1 VAGVF
6 TTNKIQGAT
15 VRLCRQRLAG
25 RTARAIVINSGNA
38 NACNGPHG
46 PEAAERMAAAV
57 AVSVGVDAQA
67 VFVCSTGV
75 IGVRLPVEKA
85 EAGIRAAAAAL
96 SREGGQNV
104 IRAIMTTDTFPKEA
118 AVRLTVGGKPVTVAG
133 IAKGAGMIEPN
144 MATMLSFLTTDAA
157 VRPEALQ
164 ACLNSAVKASYN
176 RITVDGD
183 QSCNDTVLLLA
194 NGAAGGAALDER
206 HPDWPRFQEAVH
218 GVTLSLAKKIVR
230 DGEGAT
236 KFVTVVVKGAASDA
250 DAALAT
256 RAIANSLLVKTSW
269 FGQDPNWGRVIDAV
283 GYSGAQVREESV
295 DIAFDEVLA
304 VRGGQVAPGD
314 TLPALRAVLARKEF
328 GVTVDLRLGA
338 GQDTVYTCDCTV
350 EYVKIN
356 SDYTT

>member
-1 VAGVF
+1 
-6 TTNKIQGAT
+6 
-15 VRLCRQRLAG
+15 
-25 RTARAIVINSGNA
+25 
-38 NACNGPHG
+38 
-46 PEAAERMAAAV
+46 
-57 AVSVGVDAQA
+57 
-67 VFVCSTGV
+67 
-75 IGVRLPVEKA
+75 
-85 EAGIRAAAAAL
+85 
-96 SREGGQNV
+96 
-104 IRAIMTTDTFPKEA
+104 
-118 AVRLTVGGKPVTVAG
+118 
-133 IAKGAGMIEPN
+133 
-144 MATMLSFLTTDAA
+144 
-157 VRPEALQ
+157 
-164 ACLNSAVKASYN
+164 
-176 RITVDGD
+176 VDGD

-194 NGAAGGAALDER
+194 NGAAETATLDER
-206 HPDWPRFQEAVH
+206 HPDWPRFCEAVNT
-218 GVTLSLAKKIVR
+218 VTLALAKKIVR

-304 VRGGQVAPGD
+304 VRGGLVAPGD

-328 GVTVDLRLGA
+328 GVTVDLHLGK
-338 GQDTVYTCDCTV
+338 GEDTVYTCDCTV